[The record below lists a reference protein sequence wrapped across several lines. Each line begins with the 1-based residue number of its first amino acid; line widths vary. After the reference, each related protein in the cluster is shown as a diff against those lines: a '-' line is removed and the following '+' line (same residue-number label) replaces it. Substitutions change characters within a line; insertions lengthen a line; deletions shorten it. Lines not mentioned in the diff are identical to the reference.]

1 MSENEASNPEASENE
16 AAADS
21 PSEQAP
27 KTARKRSRLPIVLGA
42 AVGIL
47 VALAWAWNQYS
58 SKAPSPEADRSV
70 VQAMPEPE
78 SESISTPAQSAARAA
93 ETVQTQSAPSSV
105 APDLIPAATK
115 ADIDAL
121 RREITSLR
129 ETLADVNA
137 ELADRRTESSEQ
149 ARAVARL
156 RSEQQERIDL
166 LDSLPGRVRNTEEA
180 LARLQGI
187 SSGSQRSWLL
197 AETEYYMQLANA
209 QLQLANNPEL
219 AGEALKLADQR
230 VRELADPTFTP
241 VRRALA
247 EEIAS
252 LATLSTGDIEGA
264 SLTLGSLM
272 SMVDTLPIDQD
283 VRSAANEDTSEPGT
297 EGAED
302 AAGWDRMRG
311 KVGDAL
317 GSFVRVRKSNT
328 PLEPLLP
335 PEAESLLRLNLKLEL
350 QSARSALLLGENAAF
365 RQNLAD
371 IRDWITQYFD
381 VSDDAVQSML
391 SMLEDADDARRSS
404 ARPDISGSLTLLREL
419 LEVGAASE

>member
-1 MSENEASNPEASENE
+1 
-16 AAADS
+16 
-21 PSEQAP
+21 
-27 KTARKRSRLPIVLGA
+27 
-42 AVGIL
+42 
-47 VALAWAWNQYS
+47 
-58 SKAPSPEADRSV
+58 
-70 VQAMPEPE
+70 
-78 SESISTPAQSAARAA
+78 
-93 ETVQTQSAPSSV
+93 
-105 APDLIPAATK
+105 
-115 ADIDAL
+115 
-121 RREITSLR
+121 
-129 ETLADVNA
+129 
-137 ELADRRTESSEQ
+137 
-149 ARAVARL
+149 
-156 RSEQQERIDL
+156 
-166 LDSLPGRVRNTEEA
+166 
-180 LARLQGI
+180 
-187 SSGSQRSWLL
+187 
-197 AETEYYMQLANA
+197 
-209 QLQLANNPEL
+209 
-219 AGEALKLADQR
+219 
-230 VRELADPTFTP
+230 
-241 VRRALA
+241 
-247 EEIAS
+247 IAS

-283 VRSAANEDTSEPGT
+283 VRSAANEDTSEPT
-297 EGAED
+297 VDDAED

-350 QSARSALLLGENAAF
+350 QSARSALLLGENTAF

-391 SMLEDADDARRSS
+391 GMLDDVDDARRSS

>member
-1 MSENEASNPEASENE
+1 MSENEASNTEPSESE
-16 AAADS
+16 AAVDS
-21 PSEQAP
+21 PSEPAP

-42 AVGIL
+42 AVGIV
-47 VALAWAWNQYS
+47 VALAWVWNQYS
-58 SKAPSPEADRSV
+58 NNASSSETDQVV
-70 VQAMPEPE
+70 VQAQSTLDPE
-78 SESISTPAQSAARAA
+78 STSTPTEPAARAV
-93 ETVQTQSAPSSV
+93 EQTEVRPEPTAI
-105 APDLIPAATK
+105 APDLIPSATK

-121 RREITSLR
+121 RREIADLR
-129 ETLADVNA
+129 NTLADVSA

-149 ARAVARL
+149 ARALARL

-219 AGEALKLADQR
+219 ASEALKLADQR

-283 VRSAANEDTSEPGT
+283 VRSAANDDTSELT
-297 EGAED
+297 AEDAED

-371 IRDWITQYFD
+371 IRDWLTQYFNT
-381 VSDDAVQSML
+381 SDDAVQSML
-391 SMLEDADDARRSS
+391 GMLEDVDDARRSS
-404 ARPDISGSLTLLREL
+404 ERPDISGSLTLLREL

>member
-1 MSENEASNPEASENE
+1 MSENEAPNAETSESEAV
-16 AAADS
+16 ADS
-21 PSEQAP
+21 LAEPAP
-27 KTARKRSRLPIVLGA
+27 KAARKRSRLPLVLGA
-42 AVGIL
+42 AVGIV

-70 VQAMPEPE
+70 VQATPEPE

-137 ELADRRTESSEQ
+137 ELDDRRTESSEQ

-219 AGEALKLADQR
+219 ASEALKLADQR

-283 VRSAANEDTSEPGT
+283 VRSAANEDTSEPT
-297 EGAED
+297 VDDAED

-350 QSARSALLLGENAAF
+350 QSARSALLLGENTAF

-391 SMLEDADDARRSS
+391 GMLDDVDDARRSS

>member
-1 MSENEASNPEASENE
+1 MSENEASNAETSESE
-16 AAADS
+16 VVADS
-21 PSEQAP
+21 PAEPAP
-27 KTARKRSRLPIVLGA
+27 KAARKRGRLPILLGA
-42 AVGIL
+42 AVGI
-47 VALAWAWNQYS
+47 VIALAWAWNQYS

-70 VQAMPEPE
+70 VQTAPE
-78 SESISTPAQSAARAA
+78 SESESTSTPAQSTARAV

-105 APDLIPAATK
+105 APDLIPTATK

-219 AGEALKLADQR
+219 ASEALKLADQR

-252 LATLSTGDIEGA
+252 LASLSTGDIEGA

-272 SMVDTLPIDQD
+272 SMVDTLPVDQD
-283 VRSAANEDTSEPGT
+283 VRSAANDDTSEPT
-297 EGAED
+297 ADDAED

-317 GSFVRVRKSNT
+317 GSFVRVRKSNA

-391 SMLEDADDARRSS
+391 GMLDDVDDARRSS

>member
-1 MSENEASNPEASENE
+1 MSENEASNPETSESE

-21 PSEQAP
+21 QSEPAP
-27 KTARKRSRLPIVLGA
+27 KTARKRSRLPILLGA
-42 AVGIL
+42 AVGIV
-47 VALAWAWNQYS
+47 VALAWVWNQYLNKAS
-58 SKAPSPEADRSV
+58 SSETAPAI
-70 VQAMPEPE
+70 VQGESEPEPTR
-78 SESISTPAQSAARAA
+78 TPAQSTPRA
-93 ETVQTQSAPSSV
+93 VDQTQIQPETTAI
-105 APDLIPAATK
+105 APDLMPSATK

-121 RREITSLR
+121 RGEIADLR
-129 ETLADVNA
+129 NTLADVNA
-137 ELADRRTESSEQ
+137 ELTDRRTESSEQ
-149 ARAVARL
+149 ARALARL

-297 EGAED
+297 EGA
-302 AAGWDRMRG
+302 
-311 KVGDAL
+311 
-317 GSFVRVRKSNT
+317 
-328 PLEPLLP
+328 
-335 PEAESLLRLNLKLEL
+335 
-350 QSARSALLLGENAAF
+350 
-365 RQNLAD
+365 
-371 IRDWITQYFD
+371 
-381 VSDDAVQSML
+381 
-391 SMLEDADDARRSS
+391 
-404 ARPDISGSLTLLREL
+404 
-419 LEVGAASE
+419 

>member
-1 MSENEASNPEASENE
+1 MSENEASNPETSESE

-21 PSEQAP
+21 QSEPAP
-27 KTARKRSRLPIVLGA
+27 KTARKRSRLPILLGA
-42 AVGIL
+42 AVGIV
-47 VALAWAWNQYS
+47 VALAWVWNQYLNKAS
-58 SKAPSPEADRSV
+58 SSETAPAI
-70 VQAMPEPE
+70 VQGESEPEPTR
-78 SESISTPAQSAARAA
+78 TPAQSTPRA
-93 ETVQTQSAPSSV
+93 VDQTQIQPETTAI
-105 APDLIPAATK
+105 APDLMPSATK

-121 RREITSLR
+121 RGEIADLR
-129 ETLADVNA
+129 NTLADVNA
-137 ELADRRTESSEQ
+137 ELTDRRTESSEQ
-149 ARAVARL
+149 ARALARL

-252 LATLSTGDIEGA
+252 LASLSIGDIEGA

-272 SMVDTLPIDQD
+272 SIVDTLPIDQD
-283 VRSAANEDTSEPGT
+283 VRAAANDDTGEPGT
-297 EGAED
+297 QGTEG

-371 IRDWITQYFD
+371 IREWITQYFD

-391 SMLEDADDARRSS
+391 SMLKDVDDARRSS